1 MLYCILTF
9 ISRVSLLIWHAL
21 STIDVSS
28 FFFFVIEDKCI
39 MQIQQKLTNKHFN
52 VIYEKHNGCH
62 LDFIFK

>member
-1 MLYCILTF
+1 
-9 ISRVSLLIWHAL
+9 
-21 STIDVSS
+21 
-28 FFFFVIEDKCI
+28 